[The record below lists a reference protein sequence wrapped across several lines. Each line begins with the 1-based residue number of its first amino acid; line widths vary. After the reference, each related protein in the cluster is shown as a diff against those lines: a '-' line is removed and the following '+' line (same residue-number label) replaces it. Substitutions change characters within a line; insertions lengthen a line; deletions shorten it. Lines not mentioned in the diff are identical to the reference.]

1 MMPSNPLR
9 APFAARHLLASTVV
23 LSLALAWSPEVLGQ
37 QPPRLPYL
45 AYVQQDGAR
54 LRSGPGQQYYSTQE
68 VSRGEAVEIYRHDP
82 GGWLAIRPPENAF
95 SWIDGQYLQV
105 QPDGRGLVAAN
116 AVAVRIGSDESDIRD
131 VIQVRLSQGEAVDIR
146 DAKQLGAG
154 EHARTWYKI
163 APPSGEFRWIHARD
177 VDLAPPRKP
186 EPQPS
191 VAQEREPAPI
201 ISGVQP
207 AMLAQ
212 AADPEPKP
220 EAESSKPEAEQ
231 TAEMQMAEL
240 DLLHQELVAVVA
252 GTPESWNFDR
262 IFLGAR
268 RLLLTAQTPG
278 VRSEARLILDRIETF
293 EEIHR
298 RYRRLDETTPPVDTA
313 AAEPEPTPGL
323 VRSAATRRPLPSET
337 AVPASPTASA
347 RSQAMSE
354 SVAPSEADPRLDG
367 QGLLNGVAAR
377 DFGQPHFVLMDPSGV
392 AATYVTPAP
401 GVNLNRYLG
410 ERIGVIGVRTA
421 SPVGG
426 KPHVIVKRVVPLGE

>member
-1 MMPSNPLR
+1 MPTNLLR
-9 APFAARHLLASTVV
+9 APFAARHLLSSTML

-68 VSRGEAVEIYRHDP
+68 LARGEAVEVYRHDP

-105 QPDGRGLVAAN
+105 QADGRGLVLAN

-177 VDLAPPRKP
+177 VDLTAPGKP
-186 EPQPS
+186 EAQPSATPQP
-191 VAQEREPAPI
+191 EPAPV

-207 AMLAQ
+207 AMHLQ
-212 AADPEPKP
+212 AAEPKP
-220 EAESSKPEAEQ
+220 NAEAESSETETEQ

-298 RYRRLDETTPPVDTA
+298 RYRRFDEKTPPVDTA
-313 AAEPEPTPGL
+313 EVEPEPTPGL
-323 VRSAATRRPLPSET
+323 VRSAAARRPLPSET
-337 AVPASPTASA
+337 AVPASPTSSA
-347 RSQAMSE
+347 RSQAQSE
-354 SVAPSEADPRLDG
+354 TMAPSESDPRLDG
-367 QGLLNGVAAR
+367 QGLLNGVATR
-377 DFGQPHFVLMDPSGV
+377 DFGQPHFVLMDASGV
-392 AATYVTPAP
+392 AGTYVTPAP
-401 GVNLNRYLG
+401 GVNLTRYLG
-410 ERIGVIGVRTA
+410 QRIGVIGIRTA

-426 KPHVIVKRVVPLGE
+426 KPHVIVKRVVPLDE